1 MGLTNAFGDL
11 ALDTTT
17 QQTNTRVSALQQIL
31 QPLQRIAQLLK
42 PLGVTS
48 SGTNRIQIDINSLP
62 TLANVTTVNTINT
75 VTTVTTVGTVS
86 NQSLVGGTNAF
97 AQVQALARIGYSNA
111 IRGKIS

>member
-11 ALDTTT
+11 ALDTTA
-17 QQTNTRVSALQQIL
+17 QETNTRVSALKQIL

-48 SGTNRIQIDINSLP
+48 SGTNRLQVDINSLP
-62 TLANVTTVNTINT
+62 TLANVTTLNTINGGTINT
-75 VTTVTTVGTVS
+75 VQTVS
-86 NQSLVGGTNAF
+86 NQTLVGGANAF
-97 AQVQALARIGYSNA
+97 AQVQSLARIGYSNA